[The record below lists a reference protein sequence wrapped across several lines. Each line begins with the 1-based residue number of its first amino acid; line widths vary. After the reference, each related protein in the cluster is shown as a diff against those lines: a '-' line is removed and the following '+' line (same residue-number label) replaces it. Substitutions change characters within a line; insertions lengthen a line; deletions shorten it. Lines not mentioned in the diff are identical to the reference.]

1 MSIIAELNKKS
12 EEKFPQNKIILIDGR
27 VLDCYPLAKEAPE
40 KLEDDHLELDKTG
53 QYLII
58 GRGKPSPTP
67 QPSPT
72 IEGKRQLFIENAF
85 YLLAH
90 SERILSDSRMF
101 LCPVAIQNGLAYT
114 GTSGFHSPTLGVY
127 LEWWQLAEDAM
138 HTDNKGRRS
147 LVYHLAG
154 SPLSGMNKCSAIR
167 EDGQQEIVSLSSFSA
182 HWGPFMKL
190 NQRYTEAKQ
199 LYQAY
204 TLQQVLDQL
213 HQEDNGQTNFAP
225 YIDALFMKHDIAAL
239 NLRIASIQ
247 EECDKWRSKYTDLLT
262 HYNGEEM
269 RRLYADCEKLVANA
283 SNEID
288 SLKKQKR
295 NLKISLR
302 KGSLDNVTYQRRL
315 TPLKMRINDLLS
327 SISRLQYN
335 KVREAFPDNEDIT
348 FSMIETFVRNTKN
361 ENEDNQK

>member
-101 LCPVAIQNGLAYT
+101 LCPVAIQNGIAYT
-114 GTSGFHSPTLGVY
+114 GTSGFHKPTLGVY
-127 LEWWQLAEDAM
+127 IEWWLLAKNAM
-138 HTDNKGRRS
+138 QTDKKGRRS

-154 SPLSGMNKCSAIR
+154 SPLSGMNKCGAVR
-167 EDGQQEIVSLSSFSA
+167 EDGTQELVTLSSFGA

-190 NQRYTEAKQ
+190 NQRYAQAKP
-199 LYQAY
+199 LYQHY
-204 TLQQVLDQL
+204 TLQQMLDIL
-213 HQEDNGQTNFAP
+213 HQEDNGNTDCRLAL
-225 YIDALFMKHDIAAL
+225 DAIFMKHEIDKL
-239 NLRIASIQ
+239 NQRIEQISKQ
-247 EECDKWRSKYTDLLT
+247 CDTWREKYESTLVR
-262 HYNGEEM
+262 YNIEKM
-269 RRLYADCEKLVANA
+269 RQVYADCEAFDADVTK
-283 SNEID
+283 EID
-288 SLKKQKR
+288 AIREQKKRIKASLKAGQ
-295 NLKISLR
+295 I
-302 KGSLDNVTYQRRL
+302 DNVTYQRQL
-315 TPLKMRINDLLS
+315 TPMKTRIADLLLT
-327 SISRLQYN
+327 ISHYKYR
-335 KVREAFPDNEDIT
+335 KTSDTFPDETDIDYNL
-348 FSMIETFVRNTKN
+348 IEKAVTK
-361 ENEDNQK
+361 DSP